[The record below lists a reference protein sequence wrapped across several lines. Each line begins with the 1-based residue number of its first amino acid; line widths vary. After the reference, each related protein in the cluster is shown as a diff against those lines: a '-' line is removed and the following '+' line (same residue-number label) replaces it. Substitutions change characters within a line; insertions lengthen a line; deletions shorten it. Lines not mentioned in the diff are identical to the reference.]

1 MPHLAI
7 AFIWI
12 ISLSSILLML
22 LRPRGIAEAWWID
35 GGAVLLVLTRLLPLA
50 GAAHAIHEGL
60 DVYLFLIGMMLL
72 AETARHEGVFDW
84 VAGVAVGHA
93 RGSAA
98 RLFLLIYLAGTV
110 VTIFLSNDATAVVL
124 TPAVL
129 AAVRHA
135 RVRPRP
141 YLLICAVIANAAS
154 FVLPISNPA
163 NLVIFDAQMP
173 TLANWLRVFLLP
185 SIISI
190 LATYLILYFLSR
202 PELADNIADM
212 PRNAPLSGGGKAALA
227 GIVISAAV
235 LLAASGL
242 GWQLGAPTCA
252 VGVLAVLM
260 ASLRDRRAALKVVR
274 GVSWSIVPLV
284 AGLFMIVEALNR
296 GGLLQMA
303 ERGLGWVATLP
314 PLAGK
319 LAAGFAVALLSN
331 GMNNLPVALASGS
344 ALRHAHL
351 SGAHLGGTIQHAVL
365 IGVDLGP
372 NLSVTGSLATILW
385 LIVLRREGVE
395 ITGWQFLKTG
405 MIVMPIALLMS
416 LLVLF

>member
-1 MPHLAI
+1 MPHFAV

-12 ISLSSILLML
+12 LSLSSILLML
-22 LRPRGIAEAWWID
+22 LRPRGIAEAWWI
-35 GGAVLLVLTRLLPLA
+35 GTGALLLMLTRLLPIA
-50 GAAHAIHEGL
+50 GAVHAIREGL

-72 AETARHEGVFDW
+72 AETARQEGVFDW
-84 VAGVAVGHA
+84 VAGIAVSHA

-98 RLFLLIYLAGTV
+98 RLFLLIYVAGTV

-129 AAVRHA
+129 AAVQRA

-141 YLLICAVIANAAS
+141 YLLICAFIANAAS

-163 NLVIFDAQMP
+163 NLVIFNAEMP
-173 TLANWLRVFLLP
+173 PLPHWLRVFLLP
-185 SIISI
+185 SIASI
-190 LATYLILYFLSR
+190 LVTYFILYFIFRSQLKDNNTDNSPNTSLSR
-202 PELADNIADM
+202 A
-212 PRNAPLSGGGKAALA
+212 GQAALA

-235 LLAASGL
+235 LLVASGL
-242 GWQLGAPTCA
+242 GWHLGAPTCA
-252 VGVLAVLM
+252 VGVLAVLLVT
-260 ASLRDRRAALKVVR
+260 LRDRRAAITVVR

-296 GGLLQMA
+296 GGMLQIA
-303 ERGLGWVATLP
+303 ERGLRWAAGLP

-331 GMNNLPVALASGS
+331 GMNNLPVGLASGS

-351 SGAHLGGTIQHAVL
+351 SGAIQHSVL

-385 LIVLRREGVE
+385 LIALRREGVE
-395 ITGWQFLKTG
+395 ITPSQFLKAG
-405 MIVMPIALLMS
+405 MMVMPIALLLS
-416 LLVLF
+416 LFMLF

>member
-1 MPHLAI
+1 LPHLAV

-12 ISLSSILLML
+12 LSLSSILLML
-22 LRPRGIAEAWWID
+22 LRPRGIAEAWWIG
-35 GGAVLLVLTRLLPLA
+35 GGALLLVLTRLLPIA
-50 GAAHAIHEGL
+50 GAVHAIREGL

-72 AETARHEGVFDW
+72 AETARQEGVFDW
-84 VAGVAVGHA
+84 VAGIAVSHA

-98 RLFLLIYLAGTV
+98 RLFLLIYVAGTI

-129 AAVRHA
+129 AAVQRA

-141 YLLICAVIANAAS
+141 YLLICAFIANAAS

-163 NLVIFDAQMP
+163 NLVIFNAEMP
-173 TLANWLRVFLLP
+173 PLPQWLRVFLLP
-185 SIISI
+185 SVASI
-190 LATYLILYFLSR
+190 LVTYFILYFIYRPQLEDYSDELSPNRSLSR
-202 PELADNIADM
+202 A
-212 PRNAPLSGGGKAALA
+212 GKAALA
-227 GIVISAAV
+227 GILISAAV
-235 LLAASGL
+235 LLVASGL

-252 VGVLAVLM
+252 VGVLAVLLV
-260 ASLRDRRAALKVVR
+260 SLRDRRAAITVVR

-296 GGLLQMA
+296 GGMLQMA
-303 ERGLGWVATLP
+303 ERGLRWAAGLS

-319 LAAGFAVALLSN
+319 LAGGFAVALLSN
-331 GMNNLPVALASGS
+331 GMNNLPVGLASGT

-351 SGAHLGGTIQHAVL
+351 NSAIQHSVL

-385 LIVLRREGVE
+385 LIALRREGVE
-395 ITGWQFLKTG
+395 ITPWQFLKAG
-405 MIVMPIALLMS
+405 MMVMPIALVLS

>member
-1 MPHLAI
+1 MPHLPV

-12 ISLSSILLML
+12 LSLGSILLML
-22 LRPRGIAEAWWID
+22 LRPRGIAEAWWIG
-35 GGAVLLVLTRLLPLA
+35 GGALLLVLTRLLPLA
-50 GAAHAIHEGL
+50 AAGHAIREGL

-84 VAGVAVGHA
+84 MAGIAVAHA

-98 RLFLLIYLAGTV
+98 RLFLLIYLAGTI
-110 VTIFLSNDATAVVL
+110 VTVFLSNDATAVVL

-135 RVRPRP
+135 NLRPRP
-141 YLLICAVIANAAS
+141 YLLICALIANAAS

-163 NLVIFDAQMP
+163 NLVIFDAHMP
-173 TLANWLRVFLLP
+173 TLAHWLRIFLLP
-185 SIISI
+185 SIASI
-190 LATYLILYFLSR
+190 ATTYFILYFRSR
-202 PELADNIADM
+202 PELDEKFDVTVTPAS
-212 PRNAPLSGGGKAALA
+212 LSDGGKAALA

-260 ASLRDRRAALKVVR
+260 VTLRDRRAALTVVR

-296 GGLLQMA
+296 GGMLQMA
-303 ERGLGWVATLP
+303 ERGLRWAAGMSSVT
-314 PLAGK
+314 GK
-319 LAAGFAVALLSN
+319 LAAGFSVALLSN
-331 GMNNLPVALASGS
+331 GMNNLPVGLASGS
-344 ALRHAHL
+344 ALRHAQ
-351 SGAHLGGTIQHAVL
+351 LGGAIQHAVL
-365 IGVDLGP
+365 VGVDLGP

-385 LIVLRREGVE
+385 LIALRREGVE
-395 ITGWQFLKTG
+395 ITPSEFLKAG
-405 MIVMPIALLMS
+405 IIAMPVALLAS

>member
-1 MPHLAI
+1 MPHFAV

-12 ISLSSILLML
+12 LSLSSILLML
-22 LRPRGIAEAWWID
+22 LRPRGIAEAWWI
-35 GGAVLLVLTRLLPLA
+35 GTGALLLVLTRLLPIA
-50 GAAHAIHEGL
+50 GAVHAIREGL

-72 AETARHEGVFDW
+72 AETARQEGVFDW
-84 VAGVAVGHA
+84 VAGIAVSHA

-98 RLFLLIYLAGTV
+98 RLFLLIYVAGTV

-129 AAVRHA
+129 AAVQRA

-141 YLLICAVIANAAS
+141 YLLICAFIANAAS

-163 NLVIFDAQMP
+163 NLVIFNAEMP
-173 TLANWLRVFLLP
+173 PLPHWLRVFLLP
-185 SIISI
+185 SIASI
-190 LATYLILYFLSR
+190 LVTYFILYFIFRSQLKDNNTDNSPNTSLSR
-202 PELADNIADM
+202 A
-212 PRNAPLSGGGKAALA
+212 GQAALA

-235 LLAASGL
+235 LLVASGL
-242 GWQLGAPTCA
+242 GWHLGAPTCA
-252 VGVLAVLM
+252 VGVLAVLLVT
-260 ASLRDRRAALKVVR
+260 LRDRRAAITVVR

-296 GGLLQMA
+296 GGMLQIA
-303 ERGLGWVATLP
+303 ERGLRWAAGLP

-331 GMNNLPVALASGS
+331 GMNNLPVGLASGS

-351 SGAHLGGTIQHAVL
+351 SGAIQHSVL

-385 LIVLRREGVE
+385 LIALRREGVE
-395 ITGWQFLKTG
+395 ITPSQFLKAG
-405 MIVMPIALLMS
+405 MMVMPIALLLS
-416 LLVLF
+416 LFMLF

>member
-1 MPHLAI
+1 MPHFAV

-12 ISLSSILLML
+12 LSLSSILLML
-22 LRPRGIAEAWWID
+22 LRPRGIAEAWWI
-35 GGAVLLVLTRLLPLA
+35 GTGALLLVLTRLLPIA
-50 GAAHAIHEGL
+50 GAVHAIREGL

-72 AETARHEGVFDW
+72 AETARQEGVFDW
-84 VAGVAVGHA
+84 VAGIAVSHA

-98 RLFLLIYLAGTV
+98 RLFLLIYVAGTV

-129 AAVRHA
+129 AAVQRA

-141 YLLICAVIANAAS
+141 YLLICAFIANAAS

-163 NLVIFDAQMP
+163 NLVIFNAEMP
-173 TLANWLRVFLLP
+173 PLPHWLRVFLLP
-185 SIISI
+185 SIASI
-190 LATYLILYFLSR
+190 LVTYFILYLIFRSQLKDNNTDNYPNTSLSR
-202 PELADNIADM
+202 A
-212 PRNAPLSGGGKAALA
+212 GQAALA

-235 LLAASGL
+235 LLVASGL
-242 GWQLGAPTCA
+242 GWHLGAPTCA
-252 VGVLAVLM
+252 VGVLAVLLVT
-260 ASLRDRRAALKVVR
+260 LRDRRAAITVVR

-296 GGLLQMA
+296 GGMLQIA
-303 ERGLGWVATLP
+303 ERGLRWAAGLP

-331 GMNNLPVALASGS
+331 GMNNLPVGLASGS

-351 SGAHLGGTIQHAVL
+351 SGAIQHSVL

-385 LIVLRREGVE
+385 LIALRREGVE
-395 ITGWQFLKTG
+395 ITPSQFLKAG
-405 MIVMPIALLMS
+405 MMVMPIALLLS
-416 LLVLF
+416 LFMLF

>member
-1 MPHLAI
+1 LPHFAV

-12 ISLSSILLML
+12 LSLSSILLML
-22 LRPRGIAEAWWID
+22 LRPRGIAEAWWI
-35 GGAVLLVLTRLLPLA
+35 GTGALLLVLTRLLPIA
-50 GAAHAIHEGL
+50 GAVHAIREGL

-72 AETARHEGVFDW
+72 AETARQEGVFDW
-84 VAGVAVGHA
+84 VAGIAVSHA

-98 RLFLLIYLAGTV
+98 RLFLLIYVAGTV

-129 AAVRHA
+129 AAVQRA

-141 YLLICAVIANAAS
+141 YLLICAFIANAAS

-163 NLVIFDAQMP
+163 NLVIFNAEMP
-173 TLANWLRVFLLP
+173 PLPHWLRVFLLP
-185 SIISI
+185 SIASI
-190 LATYLILYFLSR
+190 LVTYFILYLIFRSQLKDNNTDNYPNTSLSR
-202 PELADNIADM
+202 A
-212 PRNAPLSGGGKAALA
+212 GQAALA

-235 LLAASGL
+235 LLVASGL
-242 GWQLGAPTCA
+242 GWHLGAPTCA
-252 VGVLAVLM
+252 VGVLAVLLVT
-260 ASLRDRRAALKVVR
+260 LRDRRAAITVVR

-296 GGLLQMA
+296 GGMLQIA
-303 ERGLGWVATLP
+303 ERGLRWAAGLP

-331 GMNNLPVALASGS
+331 GMNNLPVGLASGS

-351 SGAHLGGTIQHAVL
+351 SGAIQHSVL

-385 LIVLRREGVE
+385 LIALRREGVE
-395 ITGWQFLKTG
+395 ITPSQFLKAG
-405 MIVMPIALLMS
+405 MMVMPIALLLS
-416 LLVLF
+416 LFMLF